1 MKLTITLRFV
11 SDGIESSSA
20 PDADMMI
27 DWFFQFVMNSPP
39 SAAAFFVTEQAMATF
54 SLLSYRLMAVT
65 AFGYILNI
73 VIGQIVA
80 VTVRF

>member
-1 MKLTITLRFV
+1 
-11 SDGIESSSA
+11 
-20 PDADMMI
+20 MI
-27 DWFFQFVMNSPP
+27 HRLFQLVIYPSPCT
-39 SAAAFFVTEQAMATF
+39 AAFFIAEQSVATL
-54 SLLSYRLMAVT
+54 SLLIYRFMAET

>member
-1 MKLTITLRFV
+1 MKIATWNVERLKQYRAVTLRFV

-39 SAAAFFVTEQAMATF
+39 SAAALLAAKQ
-54 SLLSYRLMAVT
+54 SLVSFWLL
-65 AFGYILNI
+65 
-73 VIGQIVA
+73 
-80 VTVRF
+80 